1 MAAVVVV
8 VVVVVVVIVVVVL
21 LKGDEKV
28 SAFVE
33 GAFEGAVAL
42 GPLIVSSVEGADNG
56 QVVVMVINR
65 KQDETTTG
73 EVVVT
78 LGVEIRRYV
87 LSVCLQFR
95 FDVGS

>member
-1 MAAVVVV
+1 
-8 VVVVVVVIVVVVL
+8 
-21 LKGDEKV
+21 
-28 SAFVE
+28 VE
-33 GAFEGAVAL
+33 GAFKDAMAL
-42 GPLIVSSVEGADNG
+42 SPLVVSSVEGTDNC
-56 QVVVMVINR
+56 QVVVMVIDR

-87 LSVCLQFR
+87 LSVSLQFR